1 MRIAAYVLPFFA
13 GTTMVAG
20 TGLVCS
26 QDYPTKPIR
35 IITSPAGGGSDFS
48 SRLVAQGLAPLIAQ
62 PVIVDNKG
70 STIISLEAASKAL
83 PDGYTLTVQG
93 GVVWIYPLLQKAPYD
108 AVRDFAPITLLSL
121 EPSVLAVH
129 PSVPAKSVKD
139 LIDLARAKPGV
150 LNYASAAAGGVPH
163 LSAEL
168 FKSMAGVNI
177 VWVPYKG
184 SGIALTAI
192 LGNEVQMLIS
202 DVGFLMP
209 HVKAGKLRALAVT
222 TAQATPLAPGLPT
235 VAASGLPGYESV
247 GRTGIWAP
255 AKTPTAIIQRLNRE
269 IVRAFNQPDTKD
281 KVLGAGAEVVGN
293 TPEQFAALITADII
307 KWSKVIKDAGIRVE

>member
-1 MRIAAYVLPFFA
+1 MRLSSQVVRLIAIVLMLSGA
-13 GTTMVAG
+13 S
-20 TGLVCS
+20 LVCS

-48 SRLVAQGLAPLIAQ
+48 SRLVAQGLAPYIGQ

-70 STIISLEAASKAL
+70 STIISLEVASKAL

-108 AVRDFAPITLLSL
+108 AVRDFTPITLLSL
-121 EPSVLAVH
+121 EPSMLAVH
-129 PSVPAKSVKD
+129 PSVPAKSVKE
-139 LIDLARAKPGV
+139 LIDLAKSKPGV

-184 SGIALTAI
+184 SGVALTAL

-209 HVKAGKLRALAVT
+209 HVKSGKLRALAVT
-222 TAQATPLAPGLPT
+222 TAQPSPLTPGLPT
-235 VAASGLPGYESV
+235 VASSGLPGYESV

-255 AKTPTAIIQRLNRE
+255 SKTPDAIINRLNRE
-269 IVRAFNQPDTKD
+269 IVRALNQTEIKD
-281 KVLGAGAEVVGN
+281 KVLTAGAEVVGN
-293 TPEQFAALITADII
+293 TPEQFAALIKADIV
-307 KWSKVIKDAGIRVE
+307 KWSKVIKDAGIKVD